1 MRSLFTLFSLVASA
15 CAYQIIT
22 PGNSNG
28 WTTGGPNNV
37 TWQRVDTDQT
47 TFSMVLVNQ
56 DKSLLPSGSE
66 ILIAT
71 VSGALGV
78 ITVPPPSAG
87 FPVGNGFQV
96 NFVNDTTHLNTI
108 LAQSS
113 QFAITQSNSTTSSAS
128 ASNAVVTVAPNPSQ
142 QTGSASNGALN
153 PTDSATNTTAPSKNG
168 ADRITAAG
176 STGLIFAALAAFFL

>member
-1 MRSLFTLFSLVASA
+1 
-15 CAYQIIT
+15 
-22 PGNSNG
+22 
-28 WTTGGPNNV
+28 
-37 TWQRVDTDQT
+37 
-47 TFSMVLVNQ
+47 
-56 DKSLLPSGSE
+56 
-66 ILIAT
+66 
-71 VSGALGV
+71 
-78 ITVPPPSAG
+78 
-87 FPVGNGFQV
+87 
-96 NFVNDTTHLNTI
+96 LNTI